1 MSSLSLVLWKP
12 CIGHKTR
19 NKSISYLFTTESCGQ
34 AHNIQQDH
42 HLRHEWFPIGMSKEQ
57 KANEELFL
65 LSAALR
71 VNLYVITCDV
81 DVWVISQK
89 HLDIIMV
96 NNYVIK
102 LI

>member
-19 NKSISYLFTTESCGQ
+19 NKSVSYLLTTECCRQ
-34 AHNIQQDH
+34 AHNIQHDH
-42 HLRHEWFPIGMSKEQ
+42 HLRHEWCPIGIRKEQ
-57 KANEELFL
+57 KANEELLL
-65 LSAALR
+65 LSDALR

-89 HLDIIMV
+89 HPDIIMV